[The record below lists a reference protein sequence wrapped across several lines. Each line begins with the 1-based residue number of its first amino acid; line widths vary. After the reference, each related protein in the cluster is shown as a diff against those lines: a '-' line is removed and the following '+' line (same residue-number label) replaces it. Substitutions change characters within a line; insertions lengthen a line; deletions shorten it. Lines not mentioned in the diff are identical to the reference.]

1 MKHMQ
6 IDMRAVDVQSRKD
19 RSASQPLILIID
31 LLMHFYTCLGFK
43 AIDLENVL
51 LVWTRCNL
59 AFTGGKKNQGI
70 ILIAYP

>member
-6 IDMRAVDVQSRKD
+6 IDMWAVDVQSGKNM
-19 RSASQPLILIID
+19 SASQLLFLIID

-51 LVWTRCNL
+51 LVLTCCNL
-59 AFTGGKKNQGI
+59 SFSGRKKNQGI